1 MTLEVSDGKA
11 FFTAEFKHEAVR
23 LVLERSMTVRQAS
36 MESAQRSS
44 KEQLGYLRMVSTKSW
59 EVYTSGGGARGR
71 ALPHDTWCYC

>member
-1 MTLEVSDGKA
+1 
-11 FFTAEFKHEAVR
+11 
-23 LVLERSMTVRQAS
+23 